1 MLDIIIIVTFLA
13 GAIVGF
19 SKGLIKQLASLLG
32 LVVGLF
38 AARALYA
45 SLAVKLSPA
54 IGASMSVAQ
63 ILSFVL
69 IWTVTPMVFMIFAS
83 VITKAMDIISIG
95 WLNRYLGAGL
105 GALKYMLLMGTLVGI
120 IESVDAGNV
129 LISKEKKEVSSLYYA
144 MGDFAKIFM
153 PLATKATQHYL
164 NKNDQN
170 QDQETNQ
177 ETDQEQ
183 QQE

>member
-1 MLDIIIIVTFLA
+1 MLDIVIIVVFLA

-45 SLAVKLSPA
+45 SVAVKLSPA
-54 IGASMSVAQ
+54 IGTSMSVAQ
-63 ILSFVL
+63 IISFVL
-69 IWTVTPMVFMIFAS
+69 VWTVTPMVFMILAS
-83 VITKAMDIISIG
+83 VVSKAMDIIHIG

-105 GALKYMLLMGTLVGI
+105 GALKYMLLMGVLVGI
-120 IESVDAGNV
+120 IESIDTGNV
-129 LISKEKKEVSSLYYA
+129 LISKEKKEASTLYYA

-153 PLATKATQHYL
+153 PLAQKATQHYL
-164 NKNDQN
+164 NKNDQTT
-170 QDQETNQ
+170 DQTIDQTE
-177 ETDQEQ
+177 DQEQ
-183 QQE
+183 QEE

>member
-1 MLDIIIIVTFLA
+1 MLDIIIIVVFLA

-45 SLAVKLSPA
+45 SLAVKLMPA
-54 IGASMSVAQ
+54 IGTSMSVAQ
-63 ILSFVL
+63 ILSFIL
-69 IWTVTPMVFMIFAS
+69 IWTVTPMVFMILAS
-83 VITKAMDIISIG
+83 VISRAMDIISIG

-120 IESVDAGNV
+120 IESIDTQNV
-129 LISKEKKEVSSLYYA
+129 LISKEKKEASSLYYA

-164 NKNDQN
+164 NNNNDQN
-170 QDQETNQ
+170 QDQIQ
-177 ETDQEQ
+177 DQEQ